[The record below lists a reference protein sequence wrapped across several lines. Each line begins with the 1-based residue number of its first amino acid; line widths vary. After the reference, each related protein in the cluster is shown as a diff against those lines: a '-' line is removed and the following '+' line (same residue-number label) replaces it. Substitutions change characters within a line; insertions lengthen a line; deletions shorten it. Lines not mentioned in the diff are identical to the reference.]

1 GKDTSSSN
9 RVTRSS
15 AARVNADT
23 NTTRGSPATT
33 ATDAGS
39 PPPTT
44 RPPTNAASRKR
55 KAAVD
60 SPAHNQPARKP
71 SKRARGGRAEQSET
85 ETTATPADN
94 RKRSKKKAS
103 AAPADMSSVGP
114 SSGNSPET
122 SPQQTARESTRRK
135 SSRRKSKEEQ
145 SSSAASGSKRSK
157 KGAQRKDQDD
167 VQMNDVEEKTKD
179 ADDDPSDEDD
189 DGEDAGGGADDGF
202 DAASRRFAEEELD
215 EMDRG
220 DEDPFMSGLLGRFGG
235 ASGLSSS
242 LRALSGMMAGTH
254 GRLRNI
260 LEQLRTKEDSS
271 VQLIALQELSELL
284 LVSTEDNLAGHFQPD
299 QFVKEL
305 VVLMQP
311 NELTG
316 EENPE
321 IMLLACRCLANLME
335 ALPPATASVVYGGA
349 VPILCQKLLEIH
361 FIDLAEQALTTLEK
375 ISVEFPSS
383 I

>member
-1 GKDTSSSN
+1 
-9 RVTRSS
+9 VTRSS
-15 AARVNADT
+15 AARSNADT
-23 NTTRGSPATT
+23 NTTQGSPATT

-39 PPPTT
+39 PPSTT

-60 SPAHNQPARKP
+60 SPPHNQPARKP
-71 SKRARGGRAEQSET
+71 SKRARGGRAEQSEAET
-85 ETTATPADN
+85 TATPAETTATPADN

-122 SPQQTARESTRRK
+122 LPQQTARESTRRK

-145 SSSAASGSKRSK
+145 SGSAASGSRRSK

-167 VQMNDVEEKTKD
+167 VHMNDVEEKTKD
-179 ADDDPSDEDD
+179 VDDDPSDKDD

-220 DEDPFMSGLLGRFGG
+220 DEDPFMSGFLGRFGG

-305 VVLMQP
+305 V
-311 NELTG
+311 
-316 EENPE
+316 
-321 IMLLACRCLANLME
+321 
-335 ALPPATASVVYGGA
+335 
-349 VPILCQKLLEIH
+349 
-361 FIDLAEQALTTLEK
+361 
-375 ISVEFPSS
+375 
-383 I
+383 